1 MSDDLVTLCCVAALQ
16 CTQSV
21 DQRSIARTYLKLWRS
36 IGVLVYW
43 TSRNLV
49 SQYKS
54 IKNTPLLLI
63 HLLYY
68 TISPTCTKHNGL
80 SFSLH
85 CCCFCSDI
93 VIVGVQVHTGRVVKS
108 GSSWQGF
115 LFIYFM
121 QLATLWLDEPIAE
134 GDFQSSTD
142 SIGRHCTWW
151 STIWIP
157 FPSSLPLPW
166 QNLPPW

>member
-16 CTQSV
+16 CTQISGSEKHSENIFEAV
-21 DQRSIARTYLKLWRS
+21 EKHWCV
-36 IGVLVYW
+36 GYW

-108 GSSWQGF
+108 GSS
-115 LFIYFM
+115 
-121 QLATLWLDEPIAE
+121 
-134 GDFQSSTD
+134 
-142 SIGRHCTWW
+142 
-151 STIWIP
+151 
-157 FPSSLPLPW
+157 
-166 QNLPPW
+166 